1 MAEELSREALRKQ
14 RATKKAPAPT
24 SKRPRH
30 IFGHLL
36 AVVAALLFLTTAWA
50 QQTVLNETA
59 AKQVATNDT
68 VVSAVKSEL
77 NGSLVKYG
85 LENLVTTK
93 ATKSVLTQ
101 LVGEVYEN
109 KSIQLDLSSIT
120 NRATSEATST
130 LASYGVSV
138 DSSLTSSASSTIQSV
153 VNSQLNT
160 SGLQEVET
168 NLAWIKTANLIAL
181 VVSGVLVVLL
191 AIREL
196 VNRALGRYL
205 LVVGLF
211 SGAAFLV
218 LVWEVNSLVQGYST
232 SSTIESALVSA
243 ITSAVIPKGFLFGF
257 GALAVAVVGL
267 IGHLLGR
274 RRANA

>member
-85 LENLVTTK
+85 LENLVT
-93 ATKSVLTQ
+93 TKSVLTQ

>member
-85 LENLVTTK
+85 LENLVT
-93 ATKSVLTQ
+93 TKSVLTQ

-232 SSTIESALVSA
+232 SSTIESSLVSA